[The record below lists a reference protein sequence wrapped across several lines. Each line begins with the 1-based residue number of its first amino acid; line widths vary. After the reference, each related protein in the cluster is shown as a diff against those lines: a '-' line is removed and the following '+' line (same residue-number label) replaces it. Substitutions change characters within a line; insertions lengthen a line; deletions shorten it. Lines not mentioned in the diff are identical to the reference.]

1 MSILSSSP
9 IASLIATIGVFIL
22 ITLLV
27 LKELTTVSADAR
39 LQRMSRALNYV
50 IIPLLIAYFLI
61 VIIEIIEALN

>member
-27 LKELTTVSADAR
+27 LKELTIFSADTR
-39 LQRMSRALNYV
+39 LQRVSRALNYV